1 VITHTS
7 FRRVTGAILVIAGAL
22 LMWLAPGPTF
32 TAVSGVGLVLLVGGI
47 VLELFGI
54 ALERRQAN
62 RKNGRVA
69 DL

>member
-1 VITHTS
+1 
-7 FRRVTGAILVIAGAL
+7 
-22 LMWLAPGPTF
+22 MWLAPGPTF
-32 TAVSGVGLVLLVGGI
+32 TPVSGVGLVLLVGGI

>member
-1 VITHTS
+1 VIANTS
-7 FRRVTGAILVIAGAL
+7 ARRTAGAILVIAGAL

-32 TAVSGVGLVLLVGGI
+32 TAVSGVGVVLLVAGI
-47 VLELFGI
+47 VLELVGI
-54 ALERRQAN
+54 ALERRQAD